1 VTTRYG
7 VVPASHPRAVITDSA
22 LRRLVDLILG
32 ATGLLL
38 ALPLLAVLAVAIRA
52 TSPGPAIFR
61 QERVGRGGHRFA
73 IWKFRTMVADAAER
87 GAAVSGRA
95 DPRVTCVGRWLRAAR
110 LDELP
115 QLVNLV
121 RGEMT
126 LIGPRPE
133 VPRFVAYYTPAE
145 RGLLDVRP
153 GIIGPGAVLFAAEQS
168 GELDEAADPDEFYVR
183 HHLHPKLALDLDY
196 LRTRGVARDLRM
208 IAAALVA
215 VAWHHGGSG

>member
-1 VTTRYG
+1 MSLHG
-7 VVPASHPRAVITDSA
+7 VEPAARPRAVVADSA
-22 LRRLVDLILG
+22 LRRVVDLLVGGI
-32 ATGLLL
+32 GLVLS
-38 ALPLLAVLAVAIRA
+38 LPLIVVLVIAVRA

-61 QERVGRGGHRFA
+61 QERVGRGGRRFA
-73 IWKFRTMVADAAER
+73 IWKFRTMVADAARR

-95 DPRVTCVGRWLRAAR
+95 DPRVTRVGRWLRATR

-121 RGEMT
+121 RGQMT

-133 VPRFVAYYTPAE
+133 VPRFVAHYSRAE

-153 GIIGPGAVLFAAEQS
+153 GIIGPGAVLFAAEQCD
-168 GELDEAADPDEFYVR
+168 ELDAAADPDEFYIR

-196 LRTRGVARDLRM
+196 LRARGVACDLRM
-208 IAAALVA
+208 VAAAVMA
-215 VAWHHGGSG
+215 VAGRRGGPG